1 MSRCMD
7 YDGYQRI
14 RISLA
19 DGICRATIDNPP
31 INLLD
36 VNLIL
41 ELGRFAGQ
49 VASDEDVRVV
59 VVDSADPDFFI
70 AHADITLIQ
79 ALPRDDTSLH
89 DELTPFHAMLEAF
102 RTMPKATIA
111 VIEGI
116 ARGGGSELAMAFDM
130 LFATLGKAL
139 LAQPEVAFGIIPGG
153 GGTQRL
159 PRLVGRARALEV
171 VLGCQD
177 IDAATA
183 DAWGYVNRALPPDEL
198 RPFVDTLAARIAS
211 FPLDVIATAKRAVDA
226 AVGDPVPGLRV
237 EDQLFRETL
246 AGPAAAQRMRA
257 FLDAGGQ
264 TREVETGDLTGLIN
278 RLGS

>member
-1 MSRCMD
+1 MD

-130 LFATLGKAL
+130 RFAALGKAL
-139 LAQPEVAFGIIPGG
+139 LGQPEVALGIIPGG

-171 VLGCQD
+171 VLGCRRHRRGHRRGVGLRQPR
-177 IDAATA
+177 AASGRT
-183 DAWGYVNRALPPDEL
+183 
-198 RPFVDTLAARIAS
+198 
-211 FPLDVIATAKRAVDA
+211 A
-226 AVGDPVPGLRV
+226 AVRRHACGQDRV
-237 EDQLFRETL
+237 I
-246 AGPAAAQRMRA
+246 PARRHRH
-257 FLDAGGQ
+257 GQ
-264 TREVETGDLTGLIN
+264 ARRRRRG
-278 RLGS
+278 R

>member
-1 MSRCMD
+1 MD

-59 VVDSADPDFFI
+59 VVDSADPDFVI

-130 LFATLGKAL
+130 RFAALGKAL
-139 LAQPEVAFGIIPGG
+139 LGQPEVAVGIIPGG

-183 DAWGYVNRALPPDEL
+183 DAWGYVNRALPADEL

>member
-1 MSRCMD
+1 MA

-41 ELGRFAGQ
+41 ELGLRGAGRLTS
-49 VASDEDVRVV
+49 AVRVV

-79 ALPRDDTSLH
+79 HYRATTPHCTTKFPRSMRSWRRSAPCLRRRS
-89 DELTPFHAMLEAF
+89 PSS
-102 RTMPKATIA
+102 KASPA
-111 VIEGI
+111 V
-116 ARGGGSELAMAFDM
+116 AAANWRMAFDM
-130 LFATLGKAL
+130 RFAALGKAL
-139 LAQPEVAFGIIPGG
+139 LGQPEVAVGIIPGG

-171 VLGCQD
+171 ILGCHD

-183 DAWGYVNRALPPDEL
+183 EAWGYVNRALPPDEL
-198 RPFVDTLAARIAS
+198 RPFVDALAARIAS
-211 FPLDVIATAKRAVDA
+211 FPLDVIAAAKRAVDT
-226 AVGDPVPGLRV
+226 AVGDPRAGSAGR
-237 EDQLFRETL
+237 
-246 AGPAAAQRMRA
+246 GPA
-257 FLDAGGQ
+257 
-264 TREVETGDLTGLIN
+264 VP
-278 RLGS
+278 